1 MITRED
7 LKHFSISIEDYGNG
21 WYDSKLYYKGKLV
34 ATYPCSGHIH
44 CVIDEE
50 NMKELEFN
58 AWLEDAVP
66 MNLLSEEQVKEAKRL
81 DEGGSKVDSIKYI
94 NQVVNDG
101 LKTAK
106 TYYDLYIHNK

>member
-1 MITRED
+1 MYSREAKKMVAEQIINMLD
-7 LKHFSISIEDYGNG
+7 NDILAENGMESFIGWVEDGDTFY
-21 WYDSKLYYKGKLV
+21 
-34 ATYPCSGHIH
+34 ATYG
-44 CVIDEE
+44 DEYT
-50 NMKELEFN
+50 
-58 AWLEDAVP
+58 
-66 MNLLSEEQVKEAKRL
+66 EEQIKEAKRL

>member
-1 MITRED
+1 
-7 LKHFSISIEDYGNG
+7 
-21 WYDSKLYYKGKLV
+21 
-34 ATYPCSGHIH
+34 
-44 CVIDEE
+44 
-50 NMKELEFN
+50 MKELEFN

-66 MNLLSEEQVKEAKRL
+66 MNLLSEEQVKEAKKL

-94 NQVVNDG
+94 NQVINDG